1 MIDLA
6 AFDALEGK
14 DKPKRRV
21 GKARANAPQER
32 TVQREIVKA
41 ARGFGFIVHH
51 SPNGTTLSGDSLARQ
66 KQSAVLVADGMMPG
80 WLDLTMFNKRGDVGL
95 MEVKREG
102 GTVSH
107 DQERVISL
115 LTRWNVKSAV
125 VCTLDEAMNVWRDWG
140 WVR

>member
-14 DKPKRRV
+14 DRPRRKV
-21 GKARANAPQER
+21 GKARAGAPPER
-32 TVQREIVKA
+32 IVQREIVKA
-41 ARGFGFIVHH
+41 ARQLGFIVHH

-80 WLDLTMFNKRGDVGL
+80 WLDLTMFNRSGDPGM

-102 GTVSH
+102 GIISA
-107 DQERVISL
+107 DQERVLAL
-115 LTRWNVKSAV
+115 LARWHVKTAV
-125 VCTLDEAMNVWRDWG
+125 VCTLDEAYTTWRRWG
-140 WVR
+140 WL